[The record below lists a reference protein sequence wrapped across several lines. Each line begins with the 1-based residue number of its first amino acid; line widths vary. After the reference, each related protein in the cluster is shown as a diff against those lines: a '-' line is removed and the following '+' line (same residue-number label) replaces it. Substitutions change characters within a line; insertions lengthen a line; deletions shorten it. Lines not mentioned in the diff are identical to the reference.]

1 MREKYLSF
9 LLFLLVAAGCR
20 DSANKNAI
28 KVMPGVGYSNG
39 TAEQQMVSL
48 PDGSRITIGS
58 GTTIV
63 PSKGFGKEDRDLD
76 IDGSGMLEVAAGEK
90 PFVVLTGN
98 LVIAVLDT
106 TGASGAGGSE
116 VSASGEGGS
125 GPGGSGAGALGVSG
139 GGWKIRFVVDAVRKR
154 PGEEVDLLDGRL
166 RVTKSY
172 HSDTDSLPEELTAG
186 DMVMINREIDLMEK
200 EKMTGPEVDKVKEKY
215 HLAAH

>member
-9 LLFLLVAAGCR
+9 LLFLLVAAGCHGHVEK
-20 DSANKNAI
+20 SIAI
-28 KVMPGVGYSNG
+28 TPGVGYSNG

-48 PDGSRITIGS
+48 PDGSRIIIGS
-58 GTTIV
+58 GTTLV
-63 PSKGFGKEDRDLD
+63 PSKGFGKEDRDLG
-76 IDGSGMLEVAAGEK
+76 IDGSGMFEVAAGEK

-98 LVIAVLDT
+98 LVIEVLDT
-106 TGASGAGGSE
+106 K
-116 VSASGEGGS
+116 V
-125 GPGGSGAGALGVSG
+125 
-139 GGWKIRFVVDAVRKR
+139 RFAVDAVRKR

-172 HSDTDSLPEELTAG
+172 HSDTDSLPEELAAG

-200 EKMTGPEVDKVKEKY
+200 EKMTGPEEDKVKEKY